1 MLVRI
6 IDTNSSPPHH
16 LSKIHAPT
24 RILLR
29 MANLN
34 ILGNISFAE
43 KFSLEPEAVRSAAGV
58 ERIGDITDRLVR
70 EFPPLSELAPDR
82 LLKMV
87 GASLRDSVRKR
98 ERLWLIPMDASAVAQ
113 WERWL
118 GPQNLTRLGPSIS
131 APVAPGEDC
140 AESSTHAAA
149 LAPASAGENSAESS
163 TRLNPGDNSANLQ
176 PGRATASG
184 TENPGELTPIGIA
197 PVRLIEALLDSP
209 DPRDAALLRESLE
222 EVDGLL
228 LSARVHNRLIEAGV
242 GIIPRNAA
250 VRWITNPKVITY
262 LVVLVY
268 SALRALPVTFLPQ
281 FEGSV
286 LLLWTIDLVTAIPY
300 TWGILAIVTAARL
313 ATRIVGM
320 IVTIATFMAPYIYFA
335 AYGEDYPPFVWI
347 IIGFLIACTFALEGY
362 RWARD
367 RRVSRQLR
375 AVSGVVS

>member
-1 MLVRI
+1 
-6 IDTNSSPPHH
+6 
-16 LSKIHAPT
+16 
-24 RILLR
+24 
-29 MANLN
+29 MANVN

-58 ERIGDITDRLVR
+58 ERIGDITDRLVC

-98 ERLWLIPMDASAVAQ
+98 ERLWLIPMDASAVVQ

-140 AESSTHAAA
+140 
-149 LAPASAGENSAESS
+149 AESS